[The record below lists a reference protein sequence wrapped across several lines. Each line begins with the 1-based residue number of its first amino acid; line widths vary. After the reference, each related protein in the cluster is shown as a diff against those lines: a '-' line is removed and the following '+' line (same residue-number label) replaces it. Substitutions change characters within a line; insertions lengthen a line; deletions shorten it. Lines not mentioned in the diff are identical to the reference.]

1 MDSFSVSHQRVNIV
15 NLSAS
20 MTKHNLL
27 TNRHL
32 KIANEEGQTPGKL
45 GFNNRRL
52 LSYMLI

>member
-1 MDSFSVSHQRVNIV
+1 MVSFSIFRQTKSGNHIDSFSVSHQRVNIV

-32 KIANEEGQTPGKL
+32 KIANERG
-45 GFNNRRL
+45 
-52 LSYMLI
+52 

>member
-32 KIANEEGQTPGKL
+32 KIVNEGGQIPGKL
-45 GFNNRRL
+45 GFNNKRL
-52 LSYMLI
+52 LSYS